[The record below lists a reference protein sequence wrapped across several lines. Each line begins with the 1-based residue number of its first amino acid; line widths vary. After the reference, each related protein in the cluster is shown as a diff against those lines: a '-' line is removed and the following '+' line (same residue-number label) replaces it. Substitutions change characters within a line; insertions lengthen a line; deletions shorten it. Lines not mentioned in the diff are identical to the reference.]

1 FYGTGFIMLLICSIL
16 ALLAVIF
23 IIRGV
28 SVYQKNEYNNP

>member
-1 FYGTGFIMLLICSIL
+1 MLLICSIL